1 MKKITRV
8 VAAMAIGATAI
19 GIGIA
24 PPAAA
29 DNCQTVGAA
38 TICGQGGATNGGSS
52 AGAANAPAQGPASG
66 GPGAANAPAQGPASG
81 GCLTPYGTYQQCNA
95 GHGHGG

>member
-1 MKKITRV
+1 MKRITRV

-38 TICGQGGATNGGSS
+38 TICGQGSPTNGSSS
-52 AGAANAPAQGPASG
+52 AGAANAPAQG
-66 GPGAANAPAQGPASG
+66 GPASG
-81 GCLTPYGTYQQCNA
+81 GCVTPYGTYQQCNA
-95 GHGHGG
+95 GHGH

>member
-29 DNCQTVGAA
+29 DTSNCQTVGAA
-38 TICGQGGATNGGSS
+38 TICGQGSVTNGGQPAAASPG
-52 AGAANAPAQGPASG
+52 GADA
-66 GPGAANAPAQGPASG
+66 PGAGCTNAYG
-81 GCLTPYGTYQQCNA
+81 GYQQCNA
-95 GHGHGG
+95 GHGH

>member
-8 VAAMAIGATAI
+8 VAAMAIGAAAI

-29 DNCQTVGAA
+29 DTSNCQQVGAA
-38 TICGQGGATNGGSS
+38 TICGQGGVKNGSPS
-52 AGAANAPAQGPASG
+52 AGASNAPAQGPA
-66 GPGAANAPAQGPASG
+66 NG
-81 GCLTPYGTYQQCNA
+81 GCLTPYGTYQSCNA
-95 GHGHGG
+95 GH

>member
-52 AGAANAPAQGPASG
+52 AGASNAPPQGPQ
-66 GPGAANAPAQGPASG
+66 GPQGPASG

-95 GHGHGG
+95 GHGHNGG

>member
-52 AGAANAPAQGPASG
+52 AGAS
-66 GPGAANAPAQGPASG
+66 NAPAQGPASG

-95 GHGHGG
+95 GHGH

>member
-19 GIGIA
+19 GIRIA

-52 AGAANAPAQGPASG
+52 AGT
-66 GPGAANAPAQGPASG
+66 ANAPAQGPASG

-95 GHGHGG
+95 GHGH

>member
-1 MKKITRV
+1 MKRITRV

-38 TICGQGGATNGGSS
+38 TICGQGGPTNGVSS
-52 AGAANAPAQGPASG
+52 AGAS
-66 GPGAANAPAQGPASG
+66 NAPAQGPASG

-95 GHGHGG
+95 GHGH

>member
-8 VAAMAIGATAI
+8 AAAMAVGATAI

-38 TICGQGGATNGGSS
+38 TICGQGGATNQGSPAGG
-52 AGAANAPAQGPASG
+52 ANAPAQGPG
-66 GPGAANAPAQGPASG
+66 SG

-95 GHGHGG
+95 GHGH

>member
-38 TICGQGGATNGGSS
+38 TICGQGGAANGGSP
-52 AGAANAPAQGPASG
+52 AGAANAPAQGPV
-66 GPGAANAPAQGPASG
+66 SG
-81 GCLTPYGTYQQCNA
+81 GCVTPYGTYQQCNA
-95 GHGHGG
+95 GHGH

>member
-1 MKKITRV
+1 MKKTTRV

-52 AGAANAPAQGPASG
+52 AGASNAPAQGP
-66 GPGAANAPAQGPASG
+66 QGPASG

-95 GHGHGG
+95 GHGH